1 MRGLGGSVCA
11 GVGAVALSCVTYY
24 CRGRDGVAEAEGL
37 GLMKFSGIISVCA
50 LNMSTTCPSAAAVAS
65 VVHANASLVGCWDF
79 VAKAILLH
87 KVVQCFQLAVPHP
100 VTALS
105 SSAWHGRNQNHQQRH
120 S

>member
-1 MRGLGGSVCA
+1 MSVCGLGGSVCA

-24 CRGRDGVAEAEGL
+24 CRGRDGIAEAEGL
-37 GLMKFSGIISVCA
+37 GLPVSFQYVPSTCP
-50 LNMSTTCPSAAAVAS
+50 TTCPSAAAVAS